1 MERRT
6 DTIKTNDK
14 LKIEKKKI
22 NYKNIMHHVCLGYAC
37 LNTKLRAQKPSIFA
51 SRTCRLDTLK
61 AKGIEYVYSL
71 ISQNLQ
77 DLKKILEWN
86 YNNNIFLY
94 RMSSEMFPFATHL
107 DYYKQYNLSQFT
119 NDFIEIGELA
129 KKYKQRLTYH
139 PGQFTQISSHR
150 EDVVF
155 KSLIEIE
162 FHNKVMDMMNIDGN
176 GVIIVHGGSKNGG
189 KQKALKR
196 FEENYKKLSENA
208 QKRLVLENCEMCYS
222 INDLLP
228 ITKRLNIPLV
238 VDFHHYNINKGEILN
253 DEDLEDV
260 ILNQVIPVWNHKKI
274 KPKFHLSES
283 REGVLDS
290 DSITKRRAHSDYI
303 TKIPQ
308 IVYNLAEKFE
318 FDLMIEAK
326 QKEDAVL
333 KIKW

>member
-1 MERRT
+1 
-6 DTIKTNDK
+6 
-14 LKIEKKKI
+14 
-22 NYKNIMHHVCLGYAC
+22 MHHVCLGYAC

-61 AKGIEYVYSL
+61 AKGIEYVYGL

-107 DYYKQYNLSQFT
+107 DYYKQYDLSQFT
-119 NDFIEIGELA
+119 NEFTEIGELA

-155 KSLIEIE
+155 KSIIEIE
-162 FHNKVMDMMNIDGN
+162 FHNKVMDLMNIDSN

-189 KQKALKR
+189 KEKALKR

-228 ITKRLNIPLV
+228 ISKRLNIPLV
-238 VDFHHYNINKGEILN
+238 VDFHHYNINKGEILD
-253 DEDLEDV
+253 DEELEDV
-260 ILNQVIPVWNHKKI
+260 ILNQVIPVWNYKKI

-283 REGVLDS
+283 REGVLVS

-303 TKIPQ
+303 SKIPQ